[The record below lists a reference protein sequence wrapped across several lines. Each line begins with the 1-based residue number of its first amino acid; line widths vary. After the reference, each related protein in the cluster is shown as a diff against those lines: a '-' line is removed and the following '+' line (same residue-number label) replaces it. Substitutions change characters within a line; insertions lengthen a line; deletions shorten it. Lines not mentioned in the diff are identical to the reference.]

1 MSKAEIRVVTN
12 SMESG
17 DWVKVFYSNDLIF
30 EGHRITPRDLV
41 DIVNRFYSDDGA
53 NWLKLLTNKWR
64 KCNDRYY
71 QSCYRPLACC
81 HHGPGNHCPGWI
93 LR

>member
-53 NWLKLLTNKWR
+53 ELVEVT
-64 KCNDRYY
+64 DE
-71 QSCYRPLACC
+71 QMEEM
-81 HHGPGNHCPGWI
+81 
-93 LR
+93 

>member
-17 DWVKVFYSNDLIF
+17 DWVKVFYSNDMIF

-53 NWLKLLTNKWR
+53 ELVEVT
-64 KCNDRYY
+64 DE
-71 QSCYRPLACC
+71 QMEEM
-81 HHGPGNHCPGWI
+81 
-93 LR
+93 